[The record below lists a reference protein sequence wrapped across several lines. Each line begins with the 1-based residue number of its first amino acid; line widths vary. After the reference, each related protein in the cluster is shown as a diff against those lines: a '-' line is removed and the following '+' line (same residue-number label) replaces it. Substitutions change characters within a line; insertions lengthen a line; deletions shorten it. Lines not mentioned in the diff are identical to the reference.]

1 MPKNRGLM
9 TKMKALL
16 ARKRLGELLV
26 MNGVLTPKELRY
38 ALHTQKTDG
47 RNLGRILLSQNL
59 VTRRDLYNTL
69 GQQFSLRCLAWTL
82 GIFLTFS
89 SFGIKPARAGSIKD
103 IPGQMSVVSEAFTK
117 VSSYPALFGSDERR
131 SSDLKA
137 FTKWTSMFDRYE
149 VAMKQPSNKRTIDA
163 WKRSLSEFKDL
174 PMDTMV
180 ERVNTFVNQTD
191 YIVDSRNWG
200 KSDYWST
207 PVEFFQRG
215 GDCEDFA
222 IAKYASLRALGFP
235 ENRMRVAIVHDIQ
248 KDIPHAVLIV
258 YTDTGAKILDNQNP
272 KAEDARYVDNYRP
285 IFSINRDAWW
295 LHTAPQ
301 NTVVASR

>member
-258 YTDTGAKILDNQNP
+258 Y
-272 KAEDARYVDNYRP
+272 
-285 IFSINRDAWW
+285 
-295 LHTAPQ
+295 
-301 NTVVASR
+301 

>member
-1 MPKNRGLM
+1 M

-285 IFSINRDAWW
+285 IFSISRDAWW

>member
-149 VAMKQPSNKRTIDA
+149 VAMKQPLNKRTIDA

>member
-117 VSSYPALFGSDERR
+117 VSSYPSLFGSDERR

-207 PVEFFQRG
+207 PIEFFQRG

-301 NTVVASR
+301 STVVASR

>member
-89 SFGIKPARAGSIKD
+89 RFGIKPARAGSIKD

>member
-69 GQQFSLRCLAWTL
+69 GQQLSLRCLAWTL

>member
-69 GQQFSLRCLAWTL
+69 GQQFSLRRLAWTL

-149 VAMKQPSNKRTIDA
+149 VAMKQPLNKRTIDA

>member
-103 IPGQMSVVSEAFTK
+103 IHGQMSVVSEAFTK

-149 VAMKQPSNKRTIDA
+149 VAMKQPLNKRTIDA

>member
-69 GQQFSLRCLAWTL
+69 GQQLSLRCLAWTL

-89 SFGIKPARAGSIKD
+89 SFGMKPARAGTIKD

-149 VAMKQPSNKRTIDA
+149 TAMEQPSNQRTIDA
-163 WKRSLSEFKDL
+163 WKRSLAEFKDL

-207 PVEFFQRG
+207 PIEFFQRG

-235 ENRMRVAIVHDIQ
+235 ENRMRVAIVHDIK

-301 NTVVASR
+301 STVVASR

>member
-1 MPKNRGLM
+1 MANNSGLM

-26 MNGVLTPKELRY
+26 MNGVLTPKELRH

-47 RNLGRILLSQNL
+47 RNLGRILLAHNL

-69 GQQFSLRCLAWTL
+69 GQQFTLRCMAWTL

-89 SFGIKPARAGSIKD
+89 SFGMKPARAGSIKD

-117 VSSYPALFGSDERR
+117 VSSYPALFGSEERR
-131 SSDLKA
+131 SSELKA

-149 VAMKQPSNKRTIDA
+149 TAMKQPANQRIIST
-163 WKRSLSEFKDL
+163 WKRNLSEFKDL

-180 ERVNTFVNQTD
+180 ERVNTYINQTD

-207 PVEFFQRG
+207 PIEFFQRG
-215 GDCEDFA
+215 GDCEDYA

-295 LHTAPQ
+295 LHTAPTS
-301 NTVVASR
+301 TVVASR